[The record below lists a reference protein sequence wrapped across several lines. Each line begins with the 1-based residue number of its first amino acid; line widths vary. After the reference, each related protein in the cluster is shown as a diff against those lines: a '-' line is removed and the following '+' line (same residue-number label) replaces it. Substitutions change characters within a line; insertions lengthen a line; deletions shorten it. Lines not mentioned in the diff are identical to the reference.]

1 MAMGKYAIIFLFI
14 LSFTFWV
21 MLGWG
26 TPATDVV
33 GCFQDPSNPLVSR
46 NMNVTM
52 PDGSVVTHEN
62 KCSFQI
68 LGQEIT
74 LYTLL
79 AGLFGGLVTAAVIAA
94 FFQKFPDPYALFA
107 PVAVFMLAF
116 MTFPVGLFSAGGN
129 FVPMELK
136 IFVGGIYMIAY
147 MISLI
152 EFMKGGA
159 L

>member
-14 LSFTFWV
+14 LSFSFWV
-21 MLGWG
+21 LLGWG
-26 TPATDVV
+26 TAATDVV
-33 GCFQDPSNPLVSR
+33 GCFQDPGNALYNR
-46 NMNVTM
+46 TVTVTN
-52 PDGSVVTHEN
+52 PDGSTETKTN
-62 KCSFQI
+62 MCSYTI
-68 LGQEIT
+68 LGQDIT

-79 AGLFGGLVTAAVIAA
+79 GILFGGLVTSAVIAA

-116 MTFPVGLFSAGGN
+116 MTFPIGLFNQHGD
-129 FVPMELK
+129 FVPLEIK
-136 IFVGGIYMIAY
+136 IFIGGIYMIAY